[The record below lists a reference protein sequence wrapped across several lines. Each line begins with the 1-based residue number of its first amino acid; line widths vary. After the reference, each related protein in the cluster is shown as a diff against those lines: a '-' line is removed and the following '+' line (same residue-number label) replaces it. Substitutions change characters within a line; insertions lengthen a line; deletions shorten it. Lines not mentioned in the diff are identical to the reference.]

1 MAGAPQSDLERF
13 KAQQNAVADQSL
25 ESTRNMVRLVEESQ
39 AAGVNTITML
49 EQQGEQLN
57 RIEGGLDNI
66 NAEMKEAE
74 KHLTG
79 MEKWCGLCVMPWY
92 KRKKIKDVDDSKWET
107 SKDGTVVKKQPGG
120 GVASGSHSGGTYIE
134 RITDDAREDEMEEN
148 MQAVGSVL
156 SNLKEMSQAMGG
168 EIERQN
174 KQLDKISGKTDVAD
188 VNIDRANMRTQKLLK

>member
-1 MAGAPQSDLERF
+1 
-13 KAQQNAVADQSL
+13 
-25 ESTRNMVRLVEESQ
+25 
-39 AAGVNTITML
+39 
-49 EQQGEQLN
+49 
-57 RIEGGLDNI
+57 
-66 NAEMKEAE
+66 
-74 KHLTG
+74 
-79 MEKWCGLCVMPWY
+79 MPWY

-107 SKDGTVVKKQPGG
+107 SKDGTVVQRQPGG
-120 GVASGSHSGGTYIE
+120 AVASGNTSGGPYIE

-188 VNIDRANMRTQKLLK
+188 VNIGRANTRTEKILKK

>member
-13 KAQQNAVADQSL
+13 KAQQNAVADASL

-39 AAGVNTITML
+39 SAGVNTITML

-107 SKDGTVVKKQPGG
+107 SKDGTVVQRQPGG
-120 GVASGSHSGGTYIE
+120 AVASGSHSGGTYIE

-156 SNLKEMSQAMGG
+156 ANLKNMSKDMGV

-188 VNIDRANMRTQKLLK
+188 VNIDRANARTQKLLK

>member
-1 MAGAPQSDLERF
+1 MG
-13 KAQQNAVADQSL
+13 
-25 ESTRNMVRLVEESQ
+25 NMVRLVEESQ
-39 AAGVNTITML
+39 SAGVNTINML

-120 GVASGSHSGGTYIE
+120 GGGASGGGGGGPYIE
-134 RITDDAREDEMEEN
+134 RITDDAREDEMEN
-148 MQAVGSVL
+148 MQAVGLVL

-168 EIERQN
+168 EI
-174 KQLDKISGKTDVAD
+174 
-188 VNIDRANMRTQKLLK
+188 